1 MSGNMSKWSILM
13 ILTVLLLSWTTVAA
27 ALETRS
33 GDMVNVPAGDLKGPL
48 FVSGNNLIVNAN
60 VEGDVFAVGSSVT
73 INGNVNGD
81 VIAAANSVAIN
92 GMVSG
97 DIRTAGNTIDVGST
111 VGGSVTSAGNTVTL
125 RESSQVARDVM
136 AFGNSADLRGT
147 VQGQVMGSSNQ
158 FSLQGPV
165 GGDVKLWDVQNLIVG
180 PTAAVQGSINYGSA
194 NPAQVDPSAQVGAI
208 AQLAPPVR
216 LDAKVPEVVTHG
228 MAWTGTIIMVIAGF
242 LVWGLFYLVFPQLFP
257 RGGHGEYGPFLA
269 KLGWGFLALLVVP
282 MAVVMLFIT
291 VVGIPLAMIL
301 LFLYILFLYLAK
313 ILVADYLVR
322 VLAEKY
328 NWQGKGPVIAGFLV
342 LFVMLSLTSRIPM
355 GGFVLGLLIA
365 AVAFGVLIT
374 AVARRRQ
381 AAATA

>member
-48 FVSGNNLIVNAN
+48 FVSGNNLTVNAN
-60 VEGDVFAVGSSVT
+60 VEGDVFAAGSSVT

-97 DIRTAGNTIDVGST
+97 DIRSAGNTIDISST
-111 VGGSVTSAGNTVTL
+111 VGGSVTGAGNTVTL
-125 RESSQVARDVM
+125 REPSQVARDVM
-136 AFGNSADLRGT
+136 AFGNTTDLRGAI
-147 VQGQVMGSSNQ
+147 QGQVMGSSNQ

-165 GGDVKLWDVQNLIVG
+165 GGDVKIWDVQKLIVG
-180 PTAAVQGSINYGSA
+180 PTAAVNGSIDYRSA
-194 NPAQVDPSAQVGAI
+194 TPAQVDPAAQVGVI
-208 AQLAPPVR
+208 SQLAPPVR
-216 LDAKVPEVVTHG
+216 PDTKVPPAVAHG
-228 MAWTGTIIMVIAGF
+228 MAWTGTILMVIAG
-242 LVWGLFYLVFPQLFP
+242 LLIWGLFYLVFPHLFP
-257 RGGHGEYGPFLA
+257 RGGRGDYGSFLA

-282 MAVVMLFIT
+282 LAIIILLIT
-291 VVGIPLAMIL
+291 VVGIPLALIL

-328 NWQGKGPVIAGFLV
+328 NWQGKGPVIAAFVV
-342 LFVMLSLTSRIPM
+342 LFILLSLTSRIPI
-355 GGFVLGLLIA
+355 GGFVIGLLIA

-374 AVARRRQ
+374 AITRRRQ
-381 AAATA
+381 VAAPA